1 MINEHSN
8 GKIDMKEFEILNEKK
23 EKMKIFKNKLN
34 GNYSELCYPENE
46 DYLLLNKKNIIKND
60 LGEIDKNKSNKKAQ
74 YKDDLNMKEN
84 QKLKNDT
91 NKKNNN
97 HKKEIVNNIKDN
109 KDKKKED
116 IKNDINYIKENKD
129 KKKEGLNKL
138 NDVLNQKNKEQK
150 KEVIKNLKE
159 NKEKKKEDIKNDI
172 NNDLKDNKDNK
183 KEGLNK
189 LNDIINKK
197 NNEDKKEV
205 IKNIKENKEK
215 KKEYLK
221 NDINND
227 LKDNKDNKKE
237 GLNKLNDIL
246 NKKNKEYKKEVI
258 KNLKENKTEK
268 DSEINI
274 NSNNLA
280 LNLPV
285 PLMNNIYSSNIPE
298 LQKPETIY
306 QSGKL
311 RGGKTNMNII
321 NEDNQNL
328 IGNNKSQEN
337 KNELINIPFEDHE
350 TKNILLIKEKI
361 NSFINHHNHN
371 DTFNLMKCF
380 KKWKLYIKKPK
391 TFLGKKDNKIR
402 LRNRIYYD
410 KPVDKTLPI
419 KNREKHQTIII
430 PTNNTKKEKIYE
442 PIIDNTYS
450 QNNNKDNKKDN
461 INERDMIEDK
471 NKNIKIN
478 NNEIPNDKKKK
489 GNVVT
494 IKYNK
499 DRRNIVIHKK
509 DIKNEGKNKINE
521 GLNKLNDI
529 INKKTLDDKKETM
542 NILKNYQNKNKLNE
556 GLNSLNNIINE
567 KNLKDKKEIL
577 DNLKKLNE
585 AEKNNNIE
593 NLNKLNDIIIKNNKN
608 DEKKGF
614 DNINNE
620 ELKFKSKNIKIK
632 KEEEKYDS
640 CGNDKRLMQGW
651 LFVKIISYI
660 SYQQKCRIIKKYF
673 EKWGKNI
680 GLKKKNKI
688 NFNNPEK
695 SSQIK
700 I

>member
-1 MINEHSN
+1 MSHKLNNRFETSRSPYHAIATIHENNKRVITLTFNEEKEEVNLFNKILKKKKENNERINSLSVNRFSLPIPNNKIPNYSCYNFMINEHSN

-34 GNYSELCYPENE
+34 GNYSELCYPEKE

-60 LGEIDKNKSNKKAQ
+60 LGEIDKNKNNKKAQ
-74 YKDDLNMKEN
+74 YKDDLNMKE
-84 QKLKNDT
+84 KLKNDP

-116 IKNDINYIKENKD
+116 LKND
-129 KKKEGLNKL
+129 
-138 NDVLNQKNKEQK
+138 KNN
-150 KEVIKNLKE
+150 I
-159 NKEKKKEDIKNDI
+159 
-172 NNDLKDNKDNK
+172 KDNKDNK

-197 NNEDKKEV
+197 NNEDK
-205 IKNIKENKEK
+205 N
-215 KKEYLK
+215 
-221 NDINND
+221 
-227 LKDNKDNKKE
+227 
-237 GLNKLNDIL
+237 
-246 NKKNKEYKKEVI
+246 EVI
-258 KNLKENKTEK
+258 KNLKEKKTEK
-268 DSEINI
+268 DSEINVY
-274 NSNNLA
+274 SNNLD

-321 NEDNQNL
+321 NEDNQKL

-350 TKNILLIKEKI
+350 TKNILFIKEKI

-430 PTNNTKKEKIYE
+430 PTNNTKKEKIFE
-442 PIIDNTYS
+442 PVIDNIYS

-461 INERDMIEDK
+461 INERDMIEDN
-471 NKNIKIN
+471 NKNTKIN

-509 DIKNEGKNKINE
+509 DIKNDGKNKINE

-529 INKKTLDDKKETM
+529 INKKTLEDKKESM

-556 GLNSLNNIINE
+556 GLNSLNNVINE

-585 AEKNNNIE
+585 AENNNNIE
-593 NLNKLNDIIIKNNKN
+593 NLNKLNDIVIKNNKK

-660 SYQQKCRIIKKYF
+660 SYQQKCRNIKKYF
-673 EKWGKNI
+673 EKWGKNV